1 VTGRATPYPVLRRA
15 VRVRSPLVQMDRSV
29 ARGYLVPMVVL
40 LVVLVVLLVVLPI
53 VGWALWLLI
62 SAAIVGAIIGG
73 LARLVL
79 PGHQDIGVFSTVVIG
94 WIGSLVGSL
103 LGRHLFHVGAFLSV
117 LCEIGVS
124 VVLVAIASSGVGNAV
139 AKRNSGLRR

>member
-1 VTGRATPYPVLRRA
+1 MLI
-15 VRVRSPLVQMDRSV
+15 LI
-29 ARGYLVPMVVL
+29 VVL
-40 LVVLVVLLVVLPI
+40 IVLLVVLPI

-79 PGHQDIGVFSTVVIG
+79 PGKQEIGVLSTVVIG

-103 LGRHLFHVGAFLSV
+103 LGRHQFHVGSFLTI
-117 LCEIGVS
+117 LCEIGVAA
-124 VVLVAIASSGVGNAV
+124 VLVAIASSGAGNAV
-139 AKRNSGLRR
+139 AHRNDTLRW